1 MLFTIETQPF
11 GLHPTAEPNRP
22 ILEYVVQYT
31 ETGEAFSVIPEH
43 GGILRQL
50 ILGPK
55 STLMSVV
62 RAPDSPQSLLADET
76 YAGAFLYPFPSRIRH
91 GIYRFEDEDYAL
103 PLNEPSRENAIH
115 GLVHPQPFQVVE
127 QEITESHAQLMLQYD
142 YTDPLHGYPF
152 PFSLQVSYRLT
163 PPPANRPNQSCTLTV
178 TVTGQNTGS
187 TRCPAAFGWHPYF
200 TLNGEETDAQT
211 IELPVSEVIQLDD
224 NLLPTGRI
232 PFTNDRTMPLKDQNL
247 DNAFAVTPGSEGV
260 TTILHS
266 PAQQV
271 GLHIWQDQTFPY
283 LVVYTPG
290 RRDHI
295 AIEPLTANVDAF
307 NNGEGLMALEPGGEL
322 RGEIR
327 VWAE

>member
-1 MLFTIETQPF
+1 MRFTIDTQPF
-11 GLHPTAEPNRP
+11 GSHPTSDEP
-22 ILEYVVQYT
+22 ILEYLVQYT
-31 ETGEAFSVIPEH
+31 ETGEGFSVIPDH

-50 ILGPK
+50 VLGSK
-55 STLMSVV
+55 SSLMSVV
-62 RAPDSPQSLLADET
+62 RGPDSPQSLLADET
-76 YAGAFLYPFPSRIRH
+76 YAGAFLYPFPSRIRN
-91 GIYRFEDEDYAL
+91 GIYQFEGEDYAL
-103 PLNEPSRENAIH
+103 PLNEPSRYNAIH
-115 GLVHPQPFQVVE
+115 GLVHPKPFQVVE
-127 QEITESHAQLMLQYD
+127 QEITENHAQLTLQYN

-152 PFSLQVSYRLT
+152 PFLLRVTYRLT
-163 PPPANRPNQSCTLTV
+163 PPPAHKPKQSCALTV
-178 TVTGQNTGS
+178 TVVGQNTGS
-187 TRCPAAFGWHPYF
+187 MRCPAAFGWHPYF
-200 TLNGEETDAQT
+200 TLNGEDTDDQT
-211 IELPVSEVIQLDD
+211 IELPVSEIIQLDD

-232 PFTNDRTMPLKDQNL
+232 PFSNDRFMPLKDRNL
-247 DNAFAVTPGSEGV
+247 DNAFVVIPDSEGV

-307 NNGEGLMALEPGGEL
+307 NNGEGLTVLEPSEEL

-327 VWAE
+327 VWMQ